1 MSAYG
6 MKPHFID
13 QAGYM
18 RWRKQWRIVHA
29 DISKN
34 IRNQKRVCKEAQR
47 VLGLPFKSSLP
58 ISVPWLSSLWG
69 CCRRLRI
76 GGNVSNPCMRRLPNK
91 CPIFRWYWKIAHLWI
106 STSIKDIMNFLSC
119 PYGYVRRKVSRITFI
134 I

>member
-47 VLGLPFKSSLP
+47 AGSGFQAYGAVA
-58 ISVPWLSSLWG
+58 
-69 CCRRLRI
+69 
-76 GGNVSNPCMRRLPNK
+76 GG
-91 CPIFRWYWKIAHLWI
+91 
-106 STSIKDIMNFLSC
+106 
-119 PYGYVRRKVSRITFI
+119 
-134 I
+134 